1 MLSSA
6 EYLSNRFGKKK
17 KESFFAK
24 YNLNNAGNKKKIN
37 LKSGFDLKMINL
49 FHDVF
54 NKAQNYHYPTVKNPK
69 YQCNFG
75 DIKQYN
81 LNTNITLENVLN
93 NNIKSM
99 KLIKIII

>member
-1 MLSSA
+1 
-6 EYLSNRFGKKK
+6 
-17 KESFFAK
+17 
-24 YNLNNAGNKKKIN
+24 
-37 LKSGFDLKMINL
+37 MINL

-54 NKAQNYHYPTVKNPK
+54 NKAQNYHYPTAKNPK
-69 YQCNFG
+69 HQCNFG